1 MEERSKSCCGAGHAQ
16 DCGRGCGSEP
26 QGCHECQ
33 STAGACGGCAGG
45 CPHAAGNE
53 LQWDYDDTVLVFS
66 SDMLEE
72 ESP

>member
-1 MEERSKSCCGAGHAQ
+1 MINKCDKQCDCCGDRKETGCAGEAQ
-16 DCGRGCGSEP
+16 DCAGCRSKER
-26 QGCHECQ
+26 
-33 STAGACGGCAGG
+33 ACGGCAGG